1 MFIVKTSARA
11 FLLAL
16 LPLALMHGVLFAMA
30 LASSQTEPPMI
41 TVPSPDRAL
50 GMLALRVAVDGIGL
64 VLGHFAARSLGFGSR
79 AAYALIGC
87 MASVAGY
94 AIALQHGLAL
104 LPPGDGTIVTAGI
117 LPMLAGMAAGFLYG
131 QFAER
136 EPIAAGASLPATSD
150 IAAPAQ
156 DVPTPMATPSKPP
169 TAFDGPVQVRSS
181 VAAMALAAL
190 VPALLATMFFFVLS
204 YTLVSGLHD
213 SPGPMH
219 FNWSRQILAI
229 AMPAQMLL
237 STALITALPG
247 ALFVA
252 LAHGMARALR
262 WTRGMQ
268 YAGAGALM
276 GLAFGVSLIPFSG
289 MPAYPFIG
297 VGFLMLPLAILGA
310 IMMVVYRRFAG
321 LEPRSLPEPVLAR
334 EMEALLPEDHPARHQ
349 HAVVLNG

>member
-16 LPLALMHGVLFAMA
+16 LPLVLVHGVLFAMA

-41 TVPSPDRAL
+41 AVPSPDRAL
-50 GMLALRVAVDGIGL
+50 GMLALRVAVDGAGL
-64 VLGHFAARSLGFGSR
+64 ILGHFVARSLGFGSR
-79 AAYALIGC
+79 AAYALIGG

-104 LPPGDGTIVTAGI
+104 LPPGDGTTVTAGI
-117 LPMLAGMAAGFLYG
+117 LPMLAGMTAGFLYG
-131 QFAER
+131 QFAGR
-136 EPIAAGASLPATSD
+136 EPIAAGIAQPATSD
-150 IAAPAQ
+150 VAAPVQ
-156 DVPTPMATPSKPP
+156 DAPAPVVTPSKPS
-169 TAFDGPVQVRSS
+169 AVFDGPVQVRSS
-181 VAAMALAAL
+181 VAAMALASL
-190 VPALLATMFFFVLS
+190 VPAMLATVFFFGVS
-204 YTLVSGLHD
+204 YTLFSGIQE
-213 SPGPMH
+213 SPEPMR

-229 AMPAQMLL
+229 AMPAQMFL
-237 STALITALPG
+237 TTTLITALPG
-247 ALFVA
+247 VLFVA

-276 GLAFGVSLIPFSG
+276 GLAIGVSLIPFGG
-289 MPAYPFIG
+289 MPAYPFTG
-297 VGFLMLPLAILGA
+297 VGFLPLTILGA
-310 IMMVVYRRFAG
+310 IMMAVYRRFAG

-334 EMEALLPEDHPARHQ
+334 ELEALVPEDHPARHQ